1 MVYSFADSAEV
12 FESFD
17 DGDTAHH
24 NGCVWFTKGFVGEE
38 AAEVP
43 GIVSIRGTDS
53 TEGALYR
60 TGANGSAYSLRFVYD
75 HPNSGLQ
82 PKTQV
87 ATRIAN
93 VTIRGDSVPS
103 MGFWDFRNL
112 KGISFH
118 IRAQGDE
125 SIIGCA
131 LKSPFAASGNF
142 VAEEGS
148 KLQVAYTGQWEQ
160 HRLYWGDHATQF
172 TDMPEL
178 FGVEQ
183 LVFTFEPAQADG
195 RPWQG
200 QIWIDDV
207 VLIYWH

>member
-1 MVYSFADSAEV
+1 MVYSFADSAGV

-82 PKTQV
+82 PKTHTDCECNHPRRLGPKHGVLGLPKSQ
-87 ATRIAN
+87 
-93 VTIRGDSVPS
+93 
-103 MGFWDFRNL
+103 RN
-112 KGISFH
+112 
-118 IRAQGDE
+118 
-125 SIIGCA
+125 
-131 LKSPFAASGNF
+131 
-142 VAEEGS
+142 
-148 KLQVAYTGQWEQ
+148 
-160 HRLYWGDHATQF
+160 
-172 TDMPEL
+172 
-178 FGVEQ
+178 
-183 LVFTFEPAQADG
+183 
-195 RPWQG
+195 
-200 QIWIDDV
+200 
-207 VLIYWH
+207 